1 VFVERPECEL
11 EFVRAAHDPS
21 VHVARAAVKSDRA
34 RMDHVARSRARRG
47 ANLNH
52 VESARRPPLVVNPM
66 AP

>member
-21 VHVARAAVKSDRA
+21 VHVARVVAKSDRA
-34 RMDHVARSRARRG
+34 RTDHVARSPARRG